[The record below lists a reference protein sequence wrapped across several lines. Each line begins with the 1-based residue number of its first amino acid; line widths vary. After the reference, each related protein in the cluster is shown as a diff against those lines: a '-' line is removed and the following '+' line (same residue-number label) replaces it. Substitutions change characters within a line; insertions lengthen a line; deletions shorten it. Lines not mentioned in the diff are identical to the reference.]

1 MLVGEFLVHAEHVA
15 HLAAA
20 YAYIAGRYVG
30 VGAQMAPQ
38 LQHEGLAEAHDL
50 SVGFAART
58 EVRTT
63 FGTAHG
69 QRGKCIFESL
79 LESEEFQ
86 YREVY
91 RCVESNAAFVR
102 ADGIVELY
110 AVAQVYL
117 YVAVIVYPGYF
128 EGNDSVGFD
137 KPLDQFGFFELGVL
151 VVYLFDRE

>member
-1 MLVGEFLVHAEHVA
+1 M
-15 HLAAA
+15 
-20 YAYIAGRYVG
+20 
-30 VGAQMAPQ
+30 
-38 LQHEGLAEAHDL
+38 
-50 SVGFAART
+50 
-58 EVRTT
+58 
-63 FGTAHG
+63 
-69 QRGKCIFESL
+69 
-79 LESEEFQ
+79 
-86 YREVY
+86 
-91 RCVESNAAFVR
+91 ESNAAFVR